1 MIVPNALLRMARVGL
16 GISQKELSRKSGV
29 STRSILRMELNERV
43 TVKTIESL
51 VKAFEAEGF
60 VFLPAADG
68 RQAGLRIPAALALP
82 MNLRF

>member
-16 GISQKELSRKSGV
+16 GISQKELSRRSGV

-60 VFLPAADG
+60 EFLPEAKG
-68 RQAGLRIPAALALP
+68 KQAGLRIPATLAP
-82 MNLRF
+82 PQDLRF